1 MCEAII
7 VILTATI
14 IAIII
19 TLLTDEDEDLKYY

>member
-19 TLLTDEDEDLKYY
+19 TLLTDERRAIK